1 MFDDKDTRIIDNNF
15 DFPARKGA
23 YCRGCGRILDSVWCQ
38 ILPVGTIVD
47 KCDICLHEG
56 LPKEAIYMESK
67 DGMDRLAYH
76 QYDDEM
82 VAVWSRAPQGVW
94 FEWWDLDLEAFA
106 AEFGIKL

>member
-56 LPKEAIYMESK
+56 LPKDAIYINSE
-67 DGMDRLAYH
+67 GPDRLAYVEWG
-76 QYDDEM
+76 DGG
-82 VAVWSRAPQGVW
+82 VAIWSRPPQGTW
-94 FEWWDLDLEAFA
+94 FEWWDMDFECFEK
-106 AEFGIKL
+106 EFGIKL